1 MRHIFAYP
9 TKHAEMNR
17 SPVKFHIVWY
27 NLMQFVCI
35 LSEESICYSF
45 VEVSKVEHCKEG
57 HKSVTKYWV
66 GVVVEHRHHQLINL
80 IMHIS

>member
-1 MRHIFAYP
+1 MIRCVISYKTCRNEQKPSKVPH
-9 TKHAEMNR
+9 T
-17 SPVKFHIVWY
+17 VVWY

-45 VEVSKVEHCKEG
+45 VEVSKVEHCNEG

-66 GVVVEHRHHQLINL
+66 GVVVEH
-80 IMHIS
+80 